1 MSSKAKKT
9 ILIAVAAVCILVCVG
24 SGLFLYQYYHG
35 VQVESTLLERM
46 KTGTAEI
53 SSAPAPSDQPE
64 QPEQPEQDSG
74 ETPEKSETDAA
85 PSEEEPL
92 MKTVRLPVDFAQLQ
106 AEAPDIYAW
115 LELPDTG
122 IDDPVL
128 QRAGADLFY
137 NSHNAYGQYYMCGAV
152 FSQSAYN
159 GRNFDSP
166 MTVLYGHSTVLGQPG
181 AFMELNNYADEAY
194 FDAHREMRVYMPDG
208 MYVYRIFA
216 ACVHSNEHLLYCHDF
231 SDETQ
236 FDAFFSSLTEDT
248 SPDSHIDA
256 EALPQAGDKVLT
268 LSTCYSAN
276 KNLRYLVMGVLEE
289 FVPTAE
295 AAGRE
300 AA

>member
-1 MSSKAKKT
+1 MSSRVKKT
-9 ILIAVAAVCILVCVG
+9 ILIAVAAVCILVCIG

-53 SSAPAPSDQPE
+53 SSAPASSGQPE
-64 QPEQPEQDSG
+64 HGSD
-74 ETPEKSETDAA
+74 ETPEEAEA
-85 PSEEEPL
+85 GAEPSEEEPL
-92 MKTVRLPVDFAQLQ
+92 LKTVRLPVDFAQLQ

-128 QRAGADLFY
+128 QREGADLFY
-137 NSHNAYGQYYMCGAV
+137 NSHNAYGQYYMCGAI

-159 GRNFDSP
+159 GRDFDSP

-181 AFMELNNYADEAY
+181 AFMELNDYADEAY
-194 FDAHREMRVYMPDG
+194 FDAHREIRVYMPDG

-231 SDETQ
+231 SDEAQ
-236 FDAFFSSLTEDT
+236 FTAFFSSLTENT

-256 EALPQAGDKVLT
+256 ESLPQAGDKVLT

-276 KNLRYLVMGVLEE
+276 KNQRYLVMGVLEE

-295 AAGRE
+295 TAGRE

>member
-64 QPEQPEQDSG
+64 QPEQDSG
-74 ETPEKSETDAA
+74 ETPEESETDAA

-159 GRNFDSP
+159 GRNFNSP

>member
-64 QPEQPEQDSG
+64 QDSG
-74 ETPEKSETDAA
+74 ETPEESETDAA

-106 AEAPDIYAW
+106 DEAPDIYAW

-236 FDAFFSSLTEDT
+236 FGAFFSSLTEDT

>member
-9 ILIAVAAVCILVCVG
+9 ILIAVAVVCILVCVG

-64 QPEQPEQDSG
+64 PPEQDSG
-74 ETPEKSETDAA
+74 ETPEESETDAA

-216 ACVHSNEHLLYCHDF
+216 ACVHSNEHLPYCHDF

>member
-64 QPEQPEQDSG
+64 QPEQDSD
-74 ETPEKSETDAA
+74 ETPEEAENGA
-85 PSEEEPL
+85 EPSEEEAL
-92 MKTVRLPVDFAQLQ
+92 LKTVRLPVDFAQLQ

>member
-64 QPEQPEQDSG
+64 QPEQDSD
-74 ETPEKSETDAA
+74 ETPEESETDAA

-256 EALPQAGDKVLT
+256 EALPQAGDKILT

>member
-64 QPEQPEQDSG
+64 QPEQDSG
-74 ETPEKSETDAA
+74 ETPEESETDAA

-92 MKTVRLPVDFAQLQ
+92 MKPVRLPVDFAQLQ

>member
-64 QPEQPEQDSG
+64 QPEQDSD
-74 ETPEKSETDAA
+74 ETPEESETDAA

-289 FVPTAE
+289 FVPTAV

>member
-64 QPEQPEQDSG
+64 QPEQDSD
-74 ETPEKSETDAA
+74 ETPEEAENGA
-85 PSEEEPL
+85 EPSEEEAL

-159 GRNFDSP
+159 GRDFDSP

>member
-24 SGLFLYQYYHG
+24 SGLFLSQYYHG

-64 QPEQPEQDSG
+64 QPEQDSD

-194 FDAHREMRVYMPDG
+194 FDAHREMRVYMPNG

>member
-64 QPEQPEQDSG
+64 QPEQDSG
-74 ETPEKSETDAA
+74 ETPEESETDAA

-115 LELPDTG
+115 HELPDTG

>member
-64 QPEQPEQDSG
+64 QSEQDSD
-74 ETPEKSETDAA
+74 ETPEESETDAA

>member
-64 QPEQPEQDSG
+64 QPEQDSD
-74 ETPEKSETDAA
+74 ETPEESHQTDAA

-159 GRNFDSP
+159 GRDFDSP

>member
-64 QPEQPEQDSG
+64 QPEQDSG
-74 ETPEKSETDAA
+74 ETPEESETDAA

-152 FSQSAYN
+152 CSQSAYN

>member
-64 QPEQPEQDSG
+64 QDSG
-74 ETPEKSETDAA
+74 ETPEESETDAA

-159 GRNFDSP
+159 GRDFDSP

>member
-64 QPEQPEQDSG
+64 QPEQDSD
-74 ETPEKSETDAA
+74 ETPEESETDAA
-85 PSEEEPL
+85 PSEEELL

-159 GRNFDSP
+159 GRDFDSP

>member
-1 MSSKAKKT
+1 M
-9 ILIAVAAVCILVCVG
+9 AAVCILVCVG

-64 QPEQPEQDSG
+64 QPEQDSD
-74 ETPEKSETDAA
+74 ETPEEAENGA
-85 PSEEEPL
+85 EPSEEEAL
-92 MKTVRLPVDFAQLQ
+92 LKTVRLPVDFAQLQ

>member
-64 QPEQPEQDSG
+64 QPEQDSDK
-74 ETPEKSETDAA
+74 TPEESETDAA

-248 SPDSHIDA
+248 SPNSHIDA

>member
-64 QPEQPEQDSG
+64 QPEQDSG
-74 ETPEKSETDAA
+74 ETPEESETDAA

-106 AEAPDIYAW
+106 AEAPDIYAC

>member
-64 QPEQPEQDSG
+64 QPEQDSG
-74 ETPEKSETDAA
+74 ETPEESETDAA

-300 AA
+300 AV

>member
-9 ILIAVAAVCILVCVG
+9 ILIAVAVVCILVCVG

-53 SSAPAPSDQPE
+53 SSAPAPSVQPE
-64 QPEQPEQDSG
+64 QSEHGSD
-74 ETPEKSETDAA
+74 ETPEEAENGA
-85 PSEEEPL
+85 EPSEEEAL
-92 MKTVRLPVDFAQLQ
+92 LKTVRLPVDFAQLQ

-159 GRNFDSP
+159 GRDFDSP

>member
-9 ILIAVAAVCILVCVG
+9 ILIAVAVVCILVCVG

-53 SSAPAPSDQPE
+53 SSAPAPSD

-231 SDETQ
+231 SDEAQ

-256 EALPQAGDKVLT
+256 ETLPQAGDKVLT

>member
-64 QPEQPEQDSG
+64 QPEQDSG
-74 ETPEKSETDAA
+74 ETPEESETDAA

-256 EALPQAGDKVLT
+256 ETLPQAGDKVLT

>member
-9 ILIAVAAVCILVCVG
+9 ILIAVADVCILVCVG

-64 QPEQPEQDSG
+64 QDSG
-74 ETPEKSETDAA
+74 ETPEESETDAA

-122 IDDPVL
+122 IDDPFL

>member
-9 ILIAVAAVCILVCVG
+9 ILIAVAVVCILVCVG

-53 SSAPAPSDQPE
+53 SSAPAPSD

-236 FDAFFSSLTEDT
+236 FDAFFSSLTENT

>member
-64 QPEQPEQDSG
+64 QPEQDSG
-74 ETPEKSETDAA
+74 ETPEESETDAA

-106 AEAPDIYAW
+106 TEAPDIYAW

>member
-64 QPEQPEQDSG
+64 QPEQDSD
-74 ETPEKSETDAA
+74 ETPEESETDAA

-236 FDAFFSSLTEDT
+236 FDAFFSSLTEDS

>member
-35 VQVESTLLERM
+35 AQVESTLLERM

-64 QPEQPEQDSG
+64 QPEQDSG
-74 ETPEKSETDAA
+74 ETPEESETDAA

>member
-53 SSAPAPSDQPE
+53 SSTPAPSD

-74 ETPEKSETDAA
+74 ETPEESETDAA

-236 FDAFFSSLTEDT
+236 FDAFFSSLTDDT

>member
-64 QPEQPEQDSG
+64 QPEQDSG
-74 ETPEKSETDAA
+74 ETPEESETDAA
-85 PSEEEPL
+85 PSKEEPL

-128 QRAGADLFY
+128 QRADLFY

-300 AA
+300 AV

>member
-64 QPEQPEQDSG
+64 QPEQDSG
-74 ETPEKSETDAA
+74 ETPEESETDAA

-106 AEAPDIYAW
+106 DEAPDIYAW

-300 AA
+300 AV

>member
-9 ILIAVAAVCILVCVG
+9 ILIAVAVVCILVCVG

-64 QPEQPEQDSG
+64 QAEQDSD
-74 ETPEKSETDAA
+74 ETPEEAENGA
-85 PSEEEPL
+85 EPSEEEAL
-92 MKTVRLPVDFAQLQ
+92 LKTVRLPVDFAQLQ

-159 GRNFDSP
+159 GRDFDSP

-194 FDAHREMRVYMPDG
+194 FNAHREMRVYMPDG

>member
-64 QPEQPEQDSG
+64 QPEQDSD
-74 ETPEKSETDAA
+74 ETPEESETDAA

-216 ACVHSNEHLLYCHDF
+216 ACVHSKEHLLYCHDF

>member
-53 SSAPAPSDQPE
+53 SSTPAPSD

-74 ETPEKSETDAA
+74 ETPEESETDAA

-236 FDAFFSSLTEDT
+236 FGAFFSSLTEDT

>member
-64 QPEQPEQDSG
+64 QPEQDSG
-74 ETPEKSETDAA
+74 ETPEESEADAA

-236 FDAFFSSLTEDT
+236 FGAFFSSLTEDT

-289 FVPTAE
+289 FVPSAE

>member
-1 MSSKAKKT
+1 
-9 ILIAVAAVCILVCVG
+9 
-24 SGLFLYQYYHG
+24 
-35 VQVESTLLERM
+35 
-46 KTGTAEI
+46 
-53 SSAPAPSDQPE
+53 
-64 QPEQPEQDSG
+64 
-74 ETPEKSETDAA
+74 
-85 PSEEEPL
+85 

>member
-64 QPEQPEQDSG
+64 QPEQDSG
-74 ETPEKSETDAA
+74 ETPEESETDAV

-152 FSQSAYN
+152 FSQSAYT

>member
-64 QPEQPEQDSG
+64 QPEQDSG
-74 ETPEKSETDAA
+74 ETPEESETDAA
-85 PSEEEPL
+85 PSKEEPL

-106 AEAPDIYAW
+106 DEAPDIYAW

-300 AA
+300 AV